1 MKAVFITNAGVYG
14 YNLTSD
20 ALTEIQ
26 LDECLES
33 RIEVISHEVDKSL
46 ETQLLACLSS

>member
-1 MKAVFITNAGVYG
+1 MKAVFITDAGVFG

-26 LDECLES
+26 LDDCDES
-33 RIEVISHEVDKSL
+33 RIELISAELDDKL
-46 ETQLLACLSS
+46 EDQLLNCVIA